1 MPTDENGNELA
12 PTAQNANASDLDV
25 TTLTPEQLAENPHF
39 KDIQTKYAASRTGM
53 DTANL
58 SSKQLKAEV
67 ARLKILAGE
76 TEEEEPIEEST
87 TVTKQE
93 LKDQLWELS
102 NSKDVELYADDK
114 YEEDIEKGIPKEYAL
129 ENAKLRLQANPD
141 KARIE
146 RNKLSAQG
154 GNSSERNLDST
165 DITDKDRVAMKTWGY
180 TEEAILKQKQLKKD
194 RGQI

>member
-67 ARLKILAGE
+67 ARLKILAG
-76 TEEEEPIEEST
+76 EEEEPIEEST